1 MSHQVVLD
9 VAQPRFL
16 WLDVVGP
23 SRDELREIAER
34 YALFPTLVEDSLD
47 PEHLP
52 KFEQVEDVT
61 FVIVRA
67 YDELCAPGAA
77 TMQALTRK
85 TAIFSG
91 PEFLITVHRVDQP
104 FIARLRS
111 SWQANV
117 KRRGA
122 ASERRA
128 SLGARLMADLIN
140 GAVDTFERPLETIED
155 RLDEFENALFGEP
168 DVGRVLRDVYVL
180 KRRVTLI
187 KRMLWHT
194 LNAVVKLKPRSAAS
208 APLFQDA
215 RENVESTH
223 FFADELL
230 DDVNNLLHV
239 HLGLASHRTNQ
250 IVRVLTVFS
259 VFFMPLTF
267 IVGVYGMNFSYM
279 PKLTHRLGYPAV
291 WGVMIGVT
299 AAIYFWFRHRGW
311 LSE

>member
-1 MSHQVVLD
+1 MTHQVVID
-9 VAQPRFL
+9 IAKPRFL

-23 SRDELREIAER
+23 TREELREIAGR
-34 YALFPTLVEDSLD
+34 YALFPTLVEDSLE

-61 FVIVRA
+61 FLIVRA
-67 YDELCAPGAA
+67 FDEEAAPSAA

-85 TAIFSG
+85 TAIFCG

-104 FIARLRS
+104 FLARLRTK
-111 SWQANV
+111 WRAAAE
-117 KRRGA
+117 RRGPGP
-122 ASERRA
+122 ERRA
-128 SLGARLMADLIN
+128 SLGSRLMVDLIN
-140 GAVDTFERPLETIED
+140 GAVDTFERPLETVED
-155 RLDEFENALFGEP
+155 RLDDFESALFGEP
-168 DVGRVLRDVYVL
+168 DVGRVLREVYVL

-194 LNAVVKLKPRSAAS
+194 LNAVVKLKPRSSAS

-215 RENVESTH
+215 RENVESMH

-267 IVGVYGMNFSYM
+267 IVGVYGMNFSFM
-279 PKLTHRLGYPAV
+279 PELTHRLGYPAV
-291 WGVMIGVT
+291 WAVMIGVT
-299 AAIYFWFRHRGW
+299 IAIYFWFRHRGW